1 MTNQCQHGQLARVCL
16 TCEHEATI
24 AALTAENARLTDQL
38 HLAEVVRASQVEG
51 LVAGAAGWRE
61 RANQLEAER
70 DRLREE
76 LERALVDAERYRWL
90 RDKARSVDW
99 TRDINGWSWEQHCRI
114 GGQGMDTA
122 IDAAMRKP

>member
-24 AALTAENARLTDQL
+24 AALTADLEAEKLFSKQAMQAAQE
-38 HLAEVVRASQVEG
+38 LA
-51 LVAGAAGWRE
+51 
-61 RANQLEAER
+61 AER